1 MMIENFLYVIMGFLL
16 PIPLWNQ
23 YGNSLR
29 AELKN
34 NNEKKK
40 RIKPCILKKQKP
52 FCSHLD

>member
-1 MMIENFLYVIMGFLL
+1 MGFLL

-52 FCSHLD
+52 FCSHFYDHMQIIAAD